1 MKTKPMKHNVKRSIA
16 AALALIVMA
25 PAVHASEVQSDT
37 ARLIELLVQKDILTP
52 DEANQITQE
61 IVQEK
66 DEQER
71 KESAETAAK
80 TAKASKAGNFKF
92 ESELYLNTTARQV
105 DSTTAG
111 VTTTTKTSGLN
122 VDRVYL
128 TAKYN
133 FNDDWMARVT
143 TDVGN
148 ETGKLGHAQ
157 NVYLKYAYVEGK
169 LAGDAAVLRLGQSH
183 TPWID
188 YEEHL
193 WDHRY
198 VAKTM
203 IDQYGF
209 DDSSD
214 LGVGLKGVLA
224 DGKVNYWVTATN
236 GTGYGKGNVTSGH
249 QSVDFNSKLG
259 LNLVKGLTIDLQ
271 YRDGRRNTKTSINDV
286 TVDGV
291 KSTLF
296 QGMLTY
302 AGGDVWRV
310 GANYISNDDKAD
322 ALNPGTSFRSHGGSL
337 KPALPGDKLS
347 STGYALWGHT
357 KLPSSKFGVF
367 GKYEDLQNELTSLGV
382 KSDKEKVR
390 HYLVGFEYYLT
401 KGVDFSLV
409 YDQTKVS
416 DRGAVIGDT
425 TKDSIIGLFSHVHF

>member
-1 MKTKPMKHNVKRSIA
+1 MNHNVKKSIA
-16 AALALIVMA
+16 AALALMVMA
-25 PAVHASEVQSDT
+25 PAVHAAEVQSDT

-52 DEANQITQE
+52 DEAKQITQE
-61 IVQEK
+61 IAQEK
-66 DEQER
+66 VE
-71 KESAETAAK
+71 KEVKSEPAEK
-80 TAKASKAGNFKF
+80 VAKASNAGKFKF
-92 ESELYLNTTARQV
+92 ESELFLNTTARQV
-105 DSTTAG
+105 DTTTAG
-111 VTTTTKTSGLN
+111 VTTSTKTSGLN

-133 FNDDWMARVT
+133 FNDNWMARAT
-143 TDVGN
+143 TDMGN
-148 ETGKLGHAQ
+148 ERSLGHAQ
-157 NVYLKYAYVEGK
+157 NIYLKYAYVEGK

-193 WDHRY
+193 WAHRY

-249 QSVDFNSKLG
+249 QGVDINSKLG

-271 YRDGRRNTKTSINDV
+271 YRDGRRNTKTTINDV

-302 AGGDVWRV
+302 SGGDAWRV

-322 ALNPGTSFRSHGGSL
+322 ASNPGTSFRSHGGSL

-347 STGYALWGHT
+347 STGYALWGHAKFSDY
-357 KLPSSKFGVF
+357 KLGVF
-367 GKYEDLQNELTSLGV
+367 AKYEDLHNELTSAGV
-382 KSDKEKVR
+382 RSNKEKVR
-390 HYLVGFEYYLT
+390 HDLVGIEYYLT

-409 YDQTKVS
+409 YDETKVS

-425 TKDSIIGLFSHVHF
+425 TKDSIIGLFSHVYF

>member
-1 MKTKPMKHNVKRSIA
+1 MNTKPMNQNLKRSIA
-16 AALALIVMA
+16 AALALMVMA
-25 PAVHASEVQSDT
+25 PAVHAGEVQSDT

-52 DEANQITQE
+52 DEAKQITQE
-61 IVQEK
+61 IAQEK
-66 DEQER
+66 EEKEVKAEQ
-71 KESAETAAK
+71 AEK
-80 TAKASKAGNFKF
+80 VAKASNAGKFKF
-92 ESELYLNTTARQV
+92 ESELYLNTTAREI
-105 DSTTAG
+105 DTTTAG
-111 VTTTTKTSGLN
+111 ASTTTKTSGLN

-148 ETGKLGHAQ
+148 ERSLGHAQ
-157 NVYLKYAYVEGK
+157 NIYLKYAYVEGK

-193 WDHRY
+193 WGHRY

-214 LGVGLKGVLA
+214 LGVGLKGALA
-224 DGKVNYWVTATN
+224 DGMVNYWVTATN

-249 QSVDFNSKLG
+249 QSVDFNSRLG
-259 LNLVKGLTIDLQ
+259 LNLVNGLTFDLQ

-302 AGGDVWRV
+302 ASGDAWRV
-310 GANYISNDDKAD
+310 GANYIDNDDKAD
-322 ALNPGTSFRSHGGSL
+322 ASNPGNSFRSHGGSL

-347 STGYALWGHT
+347 STGYALWGYG
-357 KLPSSKFGVF
+357 KFPSSKFGVF
-367 GKYEDLQNELTSLGV
+367 GRYEDLQNELTSAGV
-382 KSDKEKVR
+382 KSNKEKVR
-390 HYLVGFEYYLT
+390 RYLVGLEYNLT

>member
-1 MKTKPMKHNVKRSIA
+1 MNTKPMNHNLKKSIA
-16 AALALIVMA
+16 AALALMVMA
-25 PAVHASEVQSDT
+25 PAAYAGEVNSDT
-37 ARLIELLVQKDILTP
+37 ARLVELLVQKHILTP
-52 DEANQITQE
+52 DEAQQITQE
-61 IVQEK
+61 IVKEK

-71 KESAETAAK
+71 KESAEKVAK
-80 TAKASKAGNFKF
+80 ADQASKAGKFKF

-133 FNDDWMARVT
+133 FNDNWMARVT

-148 ETGKLGHAQ
+148 ESSLGHRQ

-169 LAGDAAVLRLGQSH
+169 LAGDTAVLRLGQSH

-193 WDHRY
+193 WGHRY

-214 LGVGLKGVLA
+214 LGVGLKGALA

-249 QSVDFNSKLG
+249 QSVDFNSRLG
-259 LNLVKGLTIDLQ
+259 FNLVKGLTFDLQ

-286 TVDGV
+286 SVDGV

-302 AGGDVWRV
+302 SGSDDWRV
-310 GANYISNDDKAD
+310 GANYINNDDKASS
-322 ALNPGTSFRSHGGSL
+322 ANPGTSFRSHGGSL

-347 STGYALWGHT
+347 STGYALWGHA
-357 KLPSSKFGVF
+357 KLPRSKLGVF
-367 GKYEDLQNELTSLGV
+367 AKYDDLQNELTSAGV
-382 KSDKEKVR
+382 KSNKEKVH
-390 HYLVGFEYYLT
+390 HYLVGLEYYLT

-409 YDQTKVS
+409 YDQTKVT
-416 DRGAVIGDT
+416 DRAAVIGDT
-425 TKDSIIGLFSHVHF
+425 SKDSIIGLFSHVYF